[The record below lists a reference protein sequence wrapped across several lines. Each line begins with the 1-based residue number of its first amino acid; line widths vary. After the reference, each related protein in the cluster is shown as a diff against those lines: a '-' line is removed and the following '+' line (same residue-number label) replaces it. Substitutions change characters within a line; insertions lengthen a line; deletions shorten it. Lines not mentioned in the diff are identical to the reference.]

1 MLDEVVDKYG
11 FKKIRKGGFWTVLS
25 NYKIS
30 GMRVQLTLKQNPRG
44 RKRKNLIYDGIISNL
59 HWDDMDEYVSIKD
72 NSNKTHKFLI
82 EDLYKLEP
90 YTKPKGDKN
99 ESNESNK
106 T

>member
-1 MLDEVVDKYG
+1 MLEVAVDKYG
-11 FKKIRKGGFWTVLS
+11 FQKVREGGFWTILH

-30 GMRVQLTLKQNPRG
+30 GMRVQLTLKQNLRG
-44 RKRKNLIYDGIISNL
+44 RKRKNLIYDGVISNL

-72 NSNKTHKFLI
+72 NKNKMHKFLI

-90 YTKPKGDKN
+90 YKKPKEIKN
-99 ESNESNK
+99 ENENDK